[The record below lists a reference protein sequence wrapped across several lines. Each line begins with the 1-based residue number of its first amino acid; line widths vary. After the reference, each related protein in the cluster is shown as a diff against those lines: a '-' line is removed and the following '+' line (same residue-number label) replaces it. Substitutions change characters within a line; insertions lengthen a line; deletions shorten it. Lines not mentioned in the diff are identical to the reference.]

1 MDYFNF
7 KGNELFAEDLKV
19 TELAKQFG
27 TPLYVYSK
35 ATLTRHMHA
44 FEDSL
49 NGKKHLVCFAVKACS
64 NLAVINVMAKLGAG
78 FDIVSEG
85 ELRRVIAA
93 GGDPKKVVYSGVG
106 KSESEIEFALS
117 QGINCLN
124 IESEEEID
132 TVIKVAKK
140 LNVVAPVA
148 LRVNPGVDAKTHPYI
163 STGLKNNK
171 FGVSEEIA
179 FELYQKMAKESCLKI
194 SGIDCHIGSQMTSG
208 MPIIEATD
216 KIIALYNKLLA
227 VGIKVDHIDMGGGLG
242 VTYDHETPPTPSE
255 YCAPILERLKDLDV
269 AIYIEPGR
277 AMVANACV
285 LLAKVQYQKDNGD
298 KHFVIT
304 DTGMNDMIRPALYGS
319 WMTILNAVKHED
331 GETVL
336 CDVVG
341 PICESDDF
349 LGKDR
354 KLNVKNGDI
363 LAVRGAGAYGSSMSS
378 TYNTRRLPCEIMV
391 DGDKS
396 YVIKK
401 RQTYEDIWKDECIL
415 G

>member
-7 KGNELFAEDLKV
+7 KANELFAEDLKV

-242 VTYDHETPPTPSE
+242 VTYDNETPPTPSE

>member
-242 VTYDHETPPTPSE
+242 VTYDNETPPTPSE

-349 LGKDR
+349 LGKGR

>member
-7 KGNELFAEDLKV
+7 KGPDLYAEEIKATD
-19 TELAKQFG
+19 LAKEYG

-35 ATLTRHMHA
+35 ATLHRHMNA

-49 NGKKHLVCFAVKACS
+49 KDKKHLVCFAVKACS
-64 NLAVINVMAKLGAG
+64 NLAVIHEMAKLGAG

-93 GGDPKKVVYSGVG
+93 GGDPKKVVFSGVG
-106 KSESEIEFALS
+106 KSEQEIEFALT
-117 QGINCLN
+117 QGISCLN
-124 IESEEEID
+124 IESAQEID

-148 LRVNPGVDAKTHPYI
+148 LRVNPGVDAKTHPSI

-179 FELYQKMAKESCLKI
+179 FDLYKKMSKEPCLKV

-216 KIIALYNKLLA
+216 KIISLYKKLLA
-227 VGIKVDHIDMGGGLG
+227 EGIKVDHIDMGGGLG
-242 VTYDHETPPTPSE
+242 VTYDNETPPTPSE

-269 AIYIEPGR
+269 SIYIEPGR
-277 AMVANACV
+277 AMVANACI

-298 KHFVIT
+298 KHFIIT

-319 WMTILNAVKHED
+319 WMTIINTTVHPD
-331 GETVL
+331 GESVKS
-336 CDVVG
+336 DVVG

-354 KLNVKNGDI
+354 KLNVRNGDI
-363 LAVRGAGAYGSSMSS
+363 LAVRGAGAYGSSMAS
-378 TYNTRRLPCEIMV
+378 TYNTRRLPCEVMV

-401 RQTYEDIWKDECIL
+401 RQSYEDIWKDEIIL

>member
-242 VTYDHETPPTPSE
+242 VTYDNETPPTPSE

-298 KHFVIT
+298 KNFVIT

>member
-148 LRVNPGVDAKTHPYI
+148 LRVNPSVDAKTHPYI

-242 VTYDHETPPTPSE
+242 VTYDNETPPTPSE